1 MSYFSYC
8 PICGSNQLAP
18 RGENLLVCGAC
29 NFHYHHNPVVAVAA
43 LLADGSG
50 RLLLLR
56 RAADPGKGKLGV
68 PGGFVD
74 IGETAETALRRE
86 IKEEVNLDV
95 SSLEYFGSY
104 PNEYLYRGRIIPVL
118 DLYFEV
124 RVRSWS
130 EATALDEVEGLV
142 FLHPKEIDPTTL
154 AFRSLQVALRDYN
167 PASS

>member
-8 PICGSNQLAP
+8 PICGSDKLAP

-29 NFHYHHNPVVAVAA
+29 DFHYHHNPVVAVAA
-43 LLADGSG
+43 FLADDSG

-56 RAADPGKGKLGV
+56 RATDPGKGKLGV

-86 IKEEVNLDV
+86 IREEVNLEV

-104 PNEYLYRGRIIPVL
+104 PNEYLYRGRTIPVL
-118 DLYFEV
+118 DLYFKV
-124 RVRSWS
+124 HVRSWN
-130 EATALDEVEGLV
+130 EAAAQDEVEGLV
-142 FLHPKEIDPTTL
+142 FLHPRDIDSATL
-154 AFRSLQVALRDYN
+154 AFRSLQIALQDYN
-167 PASS
+167 SASS